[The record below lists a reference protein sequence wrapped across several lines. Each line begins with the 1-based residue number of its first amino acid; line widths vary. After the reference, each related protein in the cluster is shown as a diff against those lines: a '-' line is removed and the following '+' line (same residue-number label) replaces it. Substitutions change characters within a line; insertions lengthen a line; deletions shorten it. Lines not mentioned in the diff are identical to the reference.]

1 MRFNVAQLLKEGVG
15 ARRHYTLDEAFEAL
29 PETGTTKVRGN
40 VMLTRIDRGIWV
52 SGSLAANAY
61 SMCARCLNITECSV
75 DFPMDEEY
83 ISTIEINS
91 GNQISVQ
98 KNPSANIKEE
108 EFLLDSR
115 HTLDLTEAV
124 RQYVII
130 NLPMKPLCDQNC
142 SGLCST
148 CGANLNQHICD
159 CSGQIDFRWG
169 PLTNLLTS
177 N

>member
-15 ARRHYTLDEAFEAL
+15 ARRRYSLDEAFEAL
-29 PETGTTKVRGN
+29 PETGTTKIKGEV
-40 VMLTRIDRGIWV
+40 VLTRIDEGIWV
-52 SGSLAANAY
+52 SGSLVANAY

-75 DFPMDEEY
+75 NFPMDEEY
-83 ISTIEINS
+83 ISTIEIGS
-91 GNQISVQ
+91 GAQ
-98 KNPSANIKEE
+98 KNQGANIKEDT
-108 EFLLDSR
+108 FLLDSR

-130 NLPMKPLCDQNC
+130 NLPMKPLCDKSC

-148 CGANLNQHICD
+148 CGTNLNQHICG
-159 CSGQIDFRWG
+159 CPRERDFRWG
-169 PLTNLLTS
+169 PLTNLLTQ